1 MFKSVFKIV
10 RTFIGRTQR
19 DHLGAYAATCAYF
32 IMISFVPF
40 FMIIFYLASNMGA
53 NIPELTK
60 GFITILPSGLKA
72 YVGSIINEILGK
84 PYAYVSVS
92 VLLLI
97 WSAAKIFHALTN
109 GLNVISEV
117 QETRGWFYL
126 RFRSMFFVLIF
137 LMFVAFALMIS
148 IFGTSIQE
156 WLEISD
162 SVFRDIVWFFYK
174 FRDWFAYF
182 GLILAF
188 LFIYKFLPNC
198 NYTFSSQLPGALIVS
213 TVWIFVSYLLS
224 LYYDHN
230 QNFNDVYGSITGMI
244 MAMIWLYFCAFFLL
258 VGAEINREIYNDP
271 DDNVFVNTIDVVRVA
286 REKKRRIILAELKE
300 HSDDAAVEKEETTY
314 SLFEPKG
321 IKINWADEE
330 HAEEEKKKPEK
341 EKKKSGQAKTKNAP
355 SGKKRQRRNKKKK

>member
-10 RTFIGRTQR
+10 RTFIGRTQK

-72 YVGSIINEILGK
+72 YVESIINEILGK
-84 PYAYVSVS
+84 PYAYVPVS

-137 LMFVAFALMIS
+137 LKLIMSNVQLSTTQLLNDALYS
-148 IFGTSIQE
+148 R
-156 WLEISD
+156 
-162 SVFRDIVWFFYK
+162 SVLNELQIV
-174 FRDWFAYF
+174 
-182 GLILAF
+182 G
-188 LFIYKFLPNC
+188 
-198 NYTFSSQLPGALIVS
+198 
-213 TVWIFVSYLLS
+213 
-224 LYYDHN
+224 
-230 QNFNDVYGSITGMI
+230 
-244 MAMIWLYFCAFFLL
+244 CAC
-258 VGAEINREIYNDP
+258 
-271 DDNVFVNTIDVVRVA
+271 
-286 REKKRRIILAELKE
+286 
-300 HSDDAAVEKEETTY
+300 S
-314 SLFEPKG
+314 
-321 IKINWADEE
+321 
-330 HAEEEKKKPEK
+330 
-341 EKKKSGQAKTKNAP
+341 
-355 SGKKRQRRNKKKK
+355 

>member
-84 PYAYVSVS
+84 PYAYVPVS

-230 QNFNDVYGSITGMI
+230 QNFNDVYGSITSMI

-314 SLFEPKG
+314 LFEPKG

-330 HAEEEKKKPEK
+330 HAEEEKKKPDK